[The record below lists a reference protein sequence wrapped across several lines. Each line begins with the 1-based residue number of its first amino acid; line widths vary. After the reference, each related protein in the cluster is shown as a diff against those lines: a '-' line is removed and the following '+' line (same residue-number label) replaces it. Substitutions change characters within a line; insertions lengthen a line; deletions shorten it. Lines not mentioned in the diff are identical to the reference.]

1 MATDSNV
8 NESSFFN
15 LLPPWFGFGHR
26 FLFGVEA
33 VIVEADA
40 PADDHTYFMLR

>member
-40 PADDHTYFMLR
+40 PADDRTRLMLR

>member
-1 MATDSNV
+1 MCHRSAIVV
-8 NESSFFN
+8 NWFP
-15 LLPPWFGFGHR
+15 LRFGFGHR